1 MHYAI
6 MAPMKGAFLLSVYC
20 IVNCHM
26 ALAQDLSA
34 SRLLPQS
41 CGCLQE
47 FDGVTI
53 SVRNP
58 SLHRVQGHS
67 SSEESSWSFDLNLQN
82 TSPHKKLDFA
92 LPLTVVVTDEF
103 SNHYRCLGATV
114 ATKPGSDKLL
124 SLYPGESL
132 DGHYMYQTPVNGV
145 QKVFFSVRDAMGKFQ
160 YDFCLSTDVMRET
173 SADAGDV
180 ASDNDLRI
188 VYPKARNR
196 FSPGDV
202 VFLRLDF
209 SREAGPPEKIHVVL
223 PDGVMTDLQ
232 ARGRY
237 ELRIPKNAA
246 AGLFP
251 VVVMAQWAGTNEP
264 RIVSRT
270 LMLHIK

>member
-1 MHYAI
+1 

-20 IVNCHM
+20 IVSCQT

-34 SRLLPQS
+34 SRLFPHS
-41 CGCLQE
+41 CGYVQE

-53 SVRNP
+53 SVGNL
-58 SLHRVQGHS
+58 SLRRAQGRLA
-67 SSEESSWSFDLNLQN
+67 SEESSWSFDLNLHN

-92 LPLTVVVTDEF
+92 LPLTIVVTDEF
-103 SNHYRCLGATV
+103 SNQYRCLGATIT
-114 ATKPGSDKLL
+114 TKSGADGML

-132 DGHYMYQTPVNGV
+132 DGHYEYQAPVNGV
-145 QKVFFSVRDAMGKFQ
+145 QKIFFRVRDAMGKFQ

-180 ASDNDLRI
+180 ASNHDLRI
-188 VYPKARNR
+188 VYPGVRKR

-223 PDGVMTDLQ
+223 PDCVMTDLH
-232 ARGRY
+232 ARGHY
-237 ELRIPKNAA
+237 ELRIPKDAA

-264 RIVSRT
+264 QIVSRT